1 MPVIKN
7 LVLDLGN
14 VVVDVDYP
22 RFCLKAGIDVDAFEA
37 FYNTPFFRDFETGKK
52 SREDYFPALEKYT
65 GFPAARRKEFERQIH
80 TAFPLR
86 LRTWGLIHF
95 LKQHIPV
102 YLLSNTN
109 VVDFENIDAYVGL
122 RKAFHKV
129 YLSYEQQRSKPDPD
143 TYRHAAGVLGVRP
156 EETLFC
162 DDRQDN
168 IEGVRQAG
176 WHGYKVE
183 NEDAFLIFLTNTL
196 KLNHGGLTW

>member
-1 MPVIKN
+1 MPDIKN

-22 RFCLKAGIDVDAFEA
+22 RFCLKVGIDVKAFEA
-37 FYNTPFFRDFETGKK
+37 FYDSPFFRGFEIGKK
-52 SREDYFPALEKYT
+52 TREDYFRALEKYT
-65 GFPAARRKEFERQIH
+65 GFPADRRNELERQIH

-86 LRTWGLIHF
+86 LRTWGMIHF
-95 LKQHIPV
+95 LKQHMPV

-109 VVDFENIDAYVGL
+109 VVDFENIDAHVGL

-129 YLSYEQQRSKPDPD
+129 YLSYEQKRSKPDPE
-143 TYRHAAGVLGVRP
+143 TYRHAARVLGIHP

-176 WHGYKVE
+176 WQGYQVE
-183 NEDAFLIFLTNTL
+183 SEGSFLTFLTKTL
-196 KLNHGGLTW
+196 ELNHGGLRW